1 MPPLGRDF
9 MTLPVFQKNE
19 RESSNKGQDGPLTSH
34 SRGNTSLPGGS
45 RVQGSSRQ
53 LEGWGRKAKR
63 KRKGRYLPWVFSENK
78 KCSLVHSQL
87 STAVSK
93 CAKEGKVYGEG

>member
-1 MPPLGRDF
+1 MKDRKGPHHPP
-9 MTLPVFQKNE
+9 
-19 RESSNKGQDGPLTSH
+19 REKHLLS
-34 SRGNTSLPGGS
+34 GGS
-45 RVQGSSRQ
+45 SAQGPSRQ
-53 LEGWGRKAKR
+53 LQGWGRKAKER
-63 KRKGRYLPWVFSENK
+63 EREDIYLGCFLKTK